1 MKKRIA
7 IIGAGIAGLTLA
19 NLIKSN
25 SDFEF
30 MVYEKEESLS
40 LEAGFGIQL
49 AVNSVSILNKIG
61 FSKIQSDKIYH
72 PQKINFYSMENNKI
86 CELELTKFNNEKT
99 KYTTL
104 QRSTLIEFLK
114 DEIYTQHLR
123 FGKQIKKVSELKD
136 KILIN
141 FDDNTNDL
149 VDYVIAADGIFSSTK
164 TFFEKKNNKPK
175 FKNAVAIRTI
185 FKAKNI
191 LNIDEKNINLIM
203 GSNVHLVV
211 YPINNKK
218 ELNLVSIIRE
228 KKFDPDS
235 INDLIN
241 KKVLSQNSNLKDLFQ
256 GDLRSWPLYASNTA
270 LPSSNKKVF
279 YLGDAFC
286 GLLPTMAQGASQSIE
301 GAYNLFNLLKENNKD
316 THNIYFKNRLTR
328 IKTIQKRSNFNF
340 FVFHISNPL
349 VKKVRNMIL
358 KRLVKNKRF
367 IDSYLGEVYKN

>member
-40 LEAGFGIQL
+40 LEEGFGIQL
-49 AVNSVSILNKIG
+49 SVNSVSKLNKIG

-86 CELELTKFNNEKT
+86 CELELSKFNNEKT

-114 DEIYTQHLR
+114 DEIYSQHLR

-149 VDYVIAADGIFSSTK
+149 VDYVIAADGIFSSTRA
-164 TFFEKKNNKPK
+164 FFEKKNNKPK
-175 FKNAVAIRTI
+175 FKNAVAVRTI

-279 YLGDAFC
+279 YLGDAFY
-286 GLLPTMAQGASQSIE
+286 GMLPTMAQGASQSIE

-316 THNIYFKNRLTR
+316 AHNIYFKNRLTR
-328 IKTIQKRSNFNF
+328 MKTIQKRSSFNF

-349 VKKVRNMIL
+349 LKKVRNMIL

>member
-40 LEAGFGIQL
+40 LEEGFGIQL

-72 PQKINFYSMENNKI
+72 PQKINFYSMDNNKI
-86 CELELTKFNNEKT
+86 CELELAKFNNEKT

-114 DEIYTQHLR
+114 NEIYTQHLR
-123 FGKQIKKVSELKD
+123 FGKQIKKVSELKN

-149 VDYVIAADGIFSSTK
+149 VDYVIAADGIFSSTRA
-164 TFFEKKNNKPK
+164 FFEKKNNEPK
-175 FKNAVAIRTI
+175 FKNAVAVRTI
-185 FKAKNI
+185 LKAKNI
-191 LNIDEKNINLIM
+191 LNIDDKNINLIM
-203 GSNVHLVV
+203 GSNVHLVI
-211 YPINNKK
+211 YPINNKN

-235 INDLIN
+235 TNDLIN
-241 KKVLSQNSNLKDLFQ
+241 KKVLSQNLNFKDLFQ
-256 GDLRSWPLYASNTA
+256 GDLKSWPLYTSNTA

-279 YLGDAFC
+279 YLGDAFH

-301 GAYNLFNLLKENNKD
+301 GAHVLFNLLKENNED
-316 THNIYFKNRLTR
+316 AHNIYFKNRLTR
-328 IKTIQKRSNFNF
+328 VKTIQKRSNFNF
-340 FVFHISNPL
+340 FAFHISNPL

>member
-40 LEAGFGIQL
+40 LEEGFGIQL
-49 AVNSVSILNKIG
+49 SVNSVSKLNKIG

-86 CELELTKFNNEKT
+86 CELELSKFNNEKT

-123 FGKQIKKVSELKD
+123 FGKQIKKVSELKN

-149 VDYVIAADGIFSSTK
+149 VDYVIAADGIFSSTRA
-164 TFFEKKNNKPK
+164 FFEKKNNKPK
-175 FKNAVAIRTI
+175 FKNAVAVRTI

-203 GSNVHLVV
+203 GSNVHLVI

-228 KKFDPDS
+228 KKFYPDS

-241 KKVLSQNSNLKDLFQ
+241 KKVLSQNSNFKDLFQ
-256 GDLRSWPLYASNTA
+256 GDLKSWPLYTSNTA

-279 YLGDAFC
+279 YLGDAFY

-301 GAYNLFNLLKENNKD
+301 GAYDLFNLLKENNED
-316 THNIYFKNRLTR
+316 VHNIYFKNRLTR
-328 IKTIQKRSNFNF
+328 VKTIQKRSNFNF
-340 FVFHISNPL
+340 FAFHISNPL
-349 VKKVRNMIL
+349 IQKIRNTILKYLVKK
-358 KRLVKNKRF
+358 KKF
-367 IDSYLGEVYKN
+367 ISRYLGEVYN

>member
-40 LEAGFGIQL
+40 LEEGFGIQL
-49 AVNSVSILNKIG
+49 SVNSVSKLNKIG

-86 CELELTKFNNEKT
+86 CELELSKFNNEKT

-114 DEIYTQHLR
+114 DEIYSQHLR

-149 VDYVIAADGIFSSTK
+149 VDYVIAADGIFSSTRA
-164 TFFEKKNNKPK
+164 FFEKKNNKPK
-175 FKNAVAIRTI
+175 FKNAVAVRTI
-185 FKAKNI
+185 LKAKNI

-203 GSNVHLVV
+203 GSNVHLVI
-211 YPINNKK
+211 YPINNKN

-279 YLGDAFC
+279 YLGDAFY
-286 GLLPTMAQGASQSIE
+286 GMLPTMAQGASQSIE

-316 THNIYFKNRLTR
+316 AHNIYFKNRLTR
-328 IKTIQKRSNFNF
+328 MKTIQKRSSFNF

-349 VKKVRNMIL
+349 LKKVRNMIL